1 MREFAIFL
9 LGAAFGAIAALL
21 FAPSSGAELRSQVQ
35 TAAEENLE
43 RLQAEREQGLKKTNE
58 KLDNLQADLKQA
70 LSQAENETEEA
81 G

>member
-1 MREFAIFL
+1 MREIAIFL

-43 RLQAEREQGLKKTNE
+43 RFQAEWEQGLKKTNE
-58 KLDNLQADLKQA
+58 KLDTLQADLKQA
-70 LSQAENETEEA
+70 MSQGESEIEEA
-81 G
+81 V

>member
-1 MREFAIFL
+1 MREFAFFL

-43 RLQAEREQGLKKTNE
+43 RLQVEWEQGLKKTNE

-70 LSQAENETEEA
+70 LSQADSEIEEA